1 MPLVETVASN
11 AKFHLSQ
18 DRTSQSTVTNVFQSI
33 NQHLE
38 EAQVVEDLEA
48 EVATEEALTEDHE
61 KCTKRLVE
69 IVANNAK
76 FHSSQDRTNQSTVT
90 NVFQSINQHLEEAQ
104 VVEDLEVEVATEEAL
119 TEDHEKCTKRL
130 VEIVVKIVKF
140 HSSQNRTSQS
150 TAANAF
156 KVIKEIKDNY
166 HFMFY

>member
-1 MPLVETVASN
+1 MQLVEIAASN
-11 AKFHLSQ
+11 AKFHSSQ
-18 DRTSQSTVTNVFQSI
+18 DRTNQSTATNVFQSI
-33 NQHLE
+33 NQKAE
-38 EAQVVEDLEA
+38 EAQVVEDLEAEVVA

-61 KCTKRLVE
+61 KCTKL
-69 IVANNAK
+69 
-76 FHSSQDRTNQSTVT
+76 
-90 NVFQSINQHLEEAQ
+90 
-104 VVEDLEVEVATEEAL
+104 
-119 TEDHEKCTKRL
+119 L

>member
-1 MPLVETVASN
+1 MQLVETVASN
-11 AKFHLSQ
+11 AKFH
-18 DRTSQSTVTNVFQSI
+18 
-33 NQHLE
+33 
-38 EAQVVEDLEA
+38 
-48 EVATEEALTEDHE
+48 
-61 KCTKRLVE
+61 
-69 IVANNAK
+69 
-76 FHSSQDRTNQSTVT
+76 SSQDRISQSTVT

>member
-1 MPLVETVASN
+1 M
-11 AKFHLSQ
+11 
-18 DRTSQSTVTNVFQSI
+18 
-33 NQHLE
+33 
-38 EAQVVEDLEA
+38 
-48 EVATEEALTEDHE
+48 
-61 KCTKRLVE
+61 RLVE

-76 FHSSQDRTNQSTVT
+76 FHLSQDRTNQSTVT
-90 NVFQSINQHLEEAQ
+90 NVFQSINQHLEEVQ
-104 VVEDLEVEVATEEAL
+104 VAEDLEVEVDLAEEAAL

>member
-1 MPLVETVASN
+1 MQLVEIVARH
-11 AKFHLSQ
+11 AKFHSSQ
-18 DRTSQSTVTNVFQSI
+18 DRINQSTVTNVFQTI

-48 EVATEEALTEDHE
+48 EVA
-61 KCTKRLVE
+61 
-69 IVANNAK
+69 
-76 FHSSQDRTNQSTVT
+76 
-90 NVFQSINQHLEEAQ
+90 
-104 VVEDLEVEVATEEAL
+104 VEVATEVAAEEAL

-130 VEIVVKIVKF
+130 VEIVVKTVKF
-140 HSSQNRTSQS
+140 HLSQDRINQS